1 MMNSIHL
8 NDFDDADYVI
18 NDSSLIIL
26 NIVVTKIGNKLSL
39 IPIKRYM
46 EKNISVDHLPT
57 RSCGTRHGA
66 NQVLSR
72 LASGN
77 MKYEEIPQN
86 EIYKN

>member
-1 MMNSIHL
+1 MNSIHL

-57 RSCGTRHGA
+57 RSCVTRYDA
-66 NQVLSR
+66 NKVLSR
-72 LASGN
+72 LASGD

-86 EIYKN
+86 KTE